1 MLIPQPQAGGIS
13 YILFSN
19 NFNILDMEIRS
30 VNLNESN
37 IEDSRYTPLGK
48 SLNYVGILDVID
60 RYEHLIGI
68 SVKVRDNVESKY
80 TDNVID
86 VRDNSGRVLIECN
99 DVVIGNS
106 VILRNNRGYNEEGI
120 KVYNTDTP
128 GMLGIDRGVIVLRVI
143 DYPKSLTE
151 RTVVSVKEVEI
162 EDED

>member
-1 MLIPQPQAGGIS
+1 MLIPQPQQVGLA
-13 YILFSN
+13 ILFDN

-80 TDNVID
+80 TDNVVD
-86 VRDNSGRVLIECN
+86 VRDNRGRVLIEGK
-99 DVVIGNS
+99 DVVIGSS
-106 VILRNNRGYNEEGI
+106 VILRNDRGYNEEGI
-120 KVYNTDTP
+120 KFYNTDTP
-128 GMLGIDRGVIVLRVI
+128 GMLGIDRGIVSVEVI

-151 RTVVSVKEVEI
+151 RIVIVSDVDV
-162 EDED
+162 EDEE